1 MFPQAVL
8 QVSRLSSWRLSR
20 IVISTEATHPFA
32 GGAKEKPLLPTI
44 FHPQNSPDSVRD
56 ERSWITMPPA
66 ASPTI
71 SSSIPG
77 AQPAPIAQPSLTV
90 TAPARVLSIDVLRG
104 LTIALM
110 ILVNDPGDWA
120 HTYTQLD
127 HAPWNGF
134 TLTDFVFPNFLF
146 LVGASII
153 FSLQSRI
160 ARGESKK
167 TLALHI
173 LRRAFL
179 IFAVKMF
186 LTAFPYFHYTHFRIY
201 GVLTRIALCY
211 LAAGLI
217 CLVTQRAR
225 TLIAIT
231 AALLLGYWAL
241 LRFVP
246 IPGIGTPTHDFP
258 ILDPDRNLTA
268 WLDRAISA
276 FTQRTIHTGT
286 LYEHTRDPEGLLST
300 LPAIATTL
308 IGSITAL
315 WLRRVTSQSVTSNA
329 CHSDP
334 EHVEGEEPPH
344 FARSAPAITPARCLN
359 GLTAWALLSVTA
371 AIIWNLTFP
380 INKNLWTSSY
390 VLYSAGWSLLTL
402 ALCYWL
408 IDMRRLNKTPAG
420 KVLLWPWLVFGS
432 NAITAFVVSNLVVKI
447 MLWIKVSDSFSTTGK
462 PVTAWFWTYRHLFAR
477 DGSSNVTSLIFAIAV
492 VVVCF
497 LPNWLLWRKKIF
509 LKI

>member
-1 MFPQAVL
+1 M
-8 QVSRLSSWRLSR
+8 
-20 IVISTEATHPFA
+20 HD
-32 GGAKEKPLLPTI
+32 
-44 FHPQNSPDSVRD
+44 N
-56 ERSWITMPPA
+56 PPA
-66 ASPTI
+66 
-71 SSSIPG
+71 
-77 AQPAPIAQPSLTV
+77 
-90 TAPARVLSIDVLRG
+90 APARVLSIDVLRG

-153 FSLQSRI
+153 FSLESRL
-160 ARGESKK
+160 ARGASKK

-173 LRRAFL
+173 LRRAAL
-179 IFAVKMF
+179 IFAIKMF

-217 CLVTQRAR
+217 CLATQRAR
-225 TLIAIT
+225 NLIAIT
-231 AALLLGYWAL
+231 AALLIGYWAL

-246 IPGIGTPTHDFP
+246 IPGIGTPIHDFP
-258 ILDPDRNLTA
+258 ILDQDRNLTA

-276 FTQRTIHTGT
+276 FTQSTIHTGT

-308 IGSITAL
+308 IGSLTGL
-315 WLRRVTSQSVTSNA
+315 WLRRVETRNKYRVSSSIT
-329 CHSDP
+329 
-334 EHVEGEEPPH
+334 
-344 FARSAPAITPARCLN
+344 RSYCLT
-359 GLTAWALLSVTA
+359 GLIASGILCLAAGLL
-371 AIIWNLTFP
+371 WNLAFP

-408 IDMRRLNKTPAG
+408 IDMRRLNDTPAG
-420 KVLLWPWLVFGS
+420 KALLWPWLVFGS
-432 NAITAFVVSNLVVKI
+432 NAITAFVLSNLIVKI

-462 PVTAWFWTYRHLFAR
+462 PVTAWLWTYRHLFAR
-477 DGSSNVTSLIFAIAV
+477 HGSTEVTSLIFALAV
-492 VVVCF
+492 VAVCF
-497 LPNWLLWRKKIF
+497 LPNWLLWRKRIF
-509 LKI
+509 LKV

>member
-1 MFPQAVL
+1 MM
-8 QVSRLSSWRLSR
+8 
-20 IVISTEATHPFA
+20 
-32 GGAKEKPLLPTI
+32 
-44 FHPQNSPDSVRD
+44 
-56 ERSWITMPPA
+56 ITMPLA
-66 ASPTI
+66 A
-71 SSSIPG
+71 
-77 AQPAPIAQPSLTV
+77 A
-90 TAPARVLSIDVLRG
+90 APARVLSIDVLRG

-160 ARGESKK
+160 ARGDPKK

-173 LRRAFL
+173 LRRASL
-179 IFAVKMF
+179 IFAVKML

-201 GVLTRIALCY
+201 GVLTRIAICY
-211 LAAGLI
+211 LVAGLI
-217 CLVTQRAR
+217 CLAVWNATQRAR
-225 TLIAIT
+225 ALIAIT
-231 AALLLGYWAL
+231 AALLIGYWVL

-246 IPGIGTPTHDFP
+246 IPGIGTPTHDVP
-258 ILDPDRNLTA
+258 LVDPNNNLTA

-276 FTQRTIHTGT
+276 FTQSTIHTGT
-286 LYEHTRDPEGLLST
+286 LYEHSRDPEGLLST

-308 IGSITAL
+308 LGSITGL
-315 WLRRVTSQSVTSNA
+315 WLRRVAAETPASAAAGVA
-329 CHSDP
+329 PEVCHSDP

-344 FARSAPAITPARCLN
+344 FARSTPSITPARCLN
-359 GLTAWALLSVTA
+359 GLIVSGILSLTAGLL
-371 AIIWNLTFP
+371 WNLTFP

-408 IDMRRLNKTPAG
+408 IDMRRLNHIATG
-420 KVLLWPWLVFGS
+420 KALLWPWLIFGS
-432 NAITAFVVSNLVVKI
+432 NAITAFVISNLVVKI

-477 DGSSNVTSLIFAIAV
+477 NGSSNVTSLIFAIAV
-492 VVVCF
+492 VAVCF